1 MGAFVALV
9 NREILSFF
17 LTPLALVFSVI
28 FLLLSTS
35 FVFYLGDL
43 YEIGQSSMQS
53 YFRLLPW
60 VCLLLIPALT
70 MRSWSEEYRS
80 GTMEFLDALP
90 IPIWQL
96 VLAKFIALCSV
107 GFGALALSFPLWISL
122 SWLGE
127 PDHGAIVLGYFGSA
141 MMMACMIAI
150 GLCLSAISENQLIV
164 YIVSSLV
171 LLICLLAGYPL
182 ALNPIREL
190 FSQSFVDLI
199 SSMSLLSHLQ
209 SITRG
214 VLQIR
219 DVIFY
224 ATTSLFWLCVNIFLL
239 KAKKSM
245 A

>member
-1 MGAFVALV
+1 MGAFIALV
-9 NREILSFF
+9 KREILSFF

-28 FLLLSTS
+28 FLLLSNS

-90 IPIWQL
+90 IPSWQL

-107 GFGALALSFPLWISL
+107 GFGALVLSFPLWISL
-122 SWLGE
+122 SWLGQ

-164 YIVSSLV
+164 YIVTSLV

-190 FSQSFVDLI
+190 FSQAFVDLI

-214 VLQIR
+214 VLEMR

-224 ATTSLFWLCVNIFLL
+224 LTTSLFWLCINIFLL
-239 KAKKSM
+239 QVKKSR

>member
-1 MGAFVALV
+1 MGAFIALV
-9 NREILSFF
+9 KREILSFF

-28 FLLLSTS
+28 FLLLSNS

-90 IPIWQL
+90 IPSWQL

-107 GFGALALSFPLWISL
+107 GFGALVLSFPLWISL
-122 SWLGE
+122 SWLGQ

-164 YIVSSLV
+164 YIVTSLV

-190 FSQSFVDLI
+190 FSQAFVDLI
-199 SSMSLLSHLQ
+199 SSMSLLSHLL

-214 VLQIR
+214 VLEMR

-224 ATTSLFWLCVNIFLL
+224 LTTSLFWLCINIFLL
-239 KAKKSM
+239 QVKKSR

>member
-1 MGAFVALV
+1 MGAFIALV

-28 FLLLSTS
+28 FLLLSNS

-70 MRSWSEEYRS
+70 MRSWSEEYQS

-90 IPIWQL
+90 IPSWQL
-96 VLAKFIALCSV
+96 VLAKFIALCAV

-122 SWLGE
+122 SWLGQ

-164 YIVSSLV
+164 YIVTSLV

-190 FSQSFVDLI
+190 FSQPFVDLI

-214 VLQIR
+214 VLEMR

-239 KAKKSM
+239 QAKKSR

>member
-1 MGAFVALV
+1 MGAFIALV
-9 NREILSFF
+9 KREILSFF

-28 FLLLSTS
+28 FLLLSNS

-90 IPIWQL
+90 IPSWQL

-122 SWLGE
+122 SWLGQ
-127 PDHGAIVLGYFGSA
+127 PDHGTIVLGYFGSA

-164 YIVSSLV
+164 YIVTSLV

-190 FSQSFVDLI
+190 FSQAFVDLI

-214 VLQIR
+214 VLEMR

-224 ATTSLFWLCVNIFLL
+224 ATTSLFWLSVNIFLL
-239 KAKKSM
+239 QAKKSR